1 MDSAVLPFAGLLPET
16 SETAVL
22 LHAST
27 CATDTLLR
35 NSAALRTTL
44 SVCLHAQLPMLLVW
58 GDASHCIYNDAC
70 IALLGERHPA
80 AFGQPLATLTLA
92 TPTSARASNGAHVEA
107 TPAFHLAAWSCSPVL
122 DAGERVGT
130 LYVAGTP
137 AANIRAAGSDPEPLA
152 VSTALDQSPAFMAV
166 LRGPD
171 YIIES
176 VNQRFHELV
185 GERLL
190 IGRPLVEAM
199 PEIVDQG
206 YLGLLDEV
214 RRSGQPFIGESMT
227 AYLQRTPGSAL
238 DETFVDFL
246 YHPMRDSEGCIDAIL
261 VHGFDVTQQRRGES
275 RDSFLLMLEDAL
287 QHVSDPRQIIDT
299 SVRLLGEHLQAN
311 RCAFGL
317 AGADG
322 KTMHVISDHVQDM
335 PSLQGDFPLEVAQG
349 LRDALLE
356 NRPWFT
362 TDATAPGAPD
372 YVAEQYRRSG
382 LRASLAIPLHKHG
395 RLVAA
400 IGVHQRAPRRWLS
413 TEIELVRLVAARC
426 WESMQRAKT
435 QQQLAASEARLRRLA
450 DTLPQIIFIAAA
462 DGHPHYFNQRWYEY
476 TGLNPADSDA
486 AAWQQA
492 HTADGLQLSA
502 QAWTQALRGERA
514 YEVECELRLHD
525 GQTRWHLARALP
537 VRGDD
542 GSISEWIGTYTDIHD
557 RRAFEQ
563 QLRESET
570 RFRALCETVPAM
582 IWMSDAQGDCVYWN
596 PRWYDFTGQAEDQAM
611 DQGWWDVMH
620 PDDATRVRDAFEQ
633 SLQQRGEFLAEYRVR
648 RHDGQYRWC
657 IDNASPHFASDGRF
671 LGHIGSLTDISERKH
686 IEDATASDRAILSLI
701 TTGAPLQVVLDAIA
715 LSVEARGEIPLY
727 CAVMVLD
734 EVRKTLSFGSAP
746 HFPIEYRGPFEASP
760 IGLSGPPCARSA
772 YLGRQVICEDI
783 QADPSFSDHHA
794 VSSALGIVACC
805 VTPILD
811 SNGQVLGTLN
821 IYYDRTHLPSLREQA
836 MARSASH
843 LAGIVIERTR
853 VDAKLKLS
861 LQAETSARGQAEHA
875 SRVKDEFLATLSHE
889 LRTPLNAILGWSR
902 LMQSDIFEPA
912 NLGKGMVIIERS
924 ARAQTQI
931 IDDLLDMSAI
941 LSGKIRLQPE
951 HFDIA
956 GLARSTVELMQPA
969 AFAREISLELDAPT
983 QGELWFFGDAGR
995 LQQVLTN
1002 LLSNALKF
1010 TAPGG
1015 TVRVALDIEDERLRL
1030 CVQDSVMGIAADF
1043 LPHVFDRFRQADAGT
1058 TRRVGGLGLGLSIS
1072 RQLVDL
1078 HGGSL
1083 GASSEGE
1090 GKGSMFTIVLP
1101 FQHGVSDLRPAS
1113 TETKQVGPLP
1123 ADCHGRLEGVRLL
1136 LVDDDQD
1143 SREAVMQFL
1152 MHAGA
1157 QVHAAGSVDAAE
1169 QCLAQGQF
1177 DILVSDIAM
1186 PGRDGYDLIRTVR
1199 SGCADLPQH
1208 IPAIALTAYVRE
1220 EDRDRAVIAGFDA
1233 HMGKPVEPPGLV
1245 DLIERLIM
1253 PKRALLD
1260 EV

>member
-1 MDSAVLPFAGLLPET
+1 MENAASPFAGLLPEP
-16 SETAVL
+16 SETATLVVASACANDRL
-22 LHAST
+22 LCS
-27 CATDTLLR
+27 
-35 NSAALRTTL
+35 SQALRTAL
-44 SVCLHAQLPMLLVW
+44 SVCLHAQHPMLLVW
-58 GDASHCIYNDAC
+58 SEHARCIYNDAC
-70 IALLGERHPA
+70 IASFGQRHPA
-80 AFGQPLATLTLA
+80 AFGQPLAELNA
-92 TPTSARASNGAHVEA
+92 IPGAGDLPGGA
-107 TPAFHLAAWSCSPVL
+107 GAALNLSTWSCSPIL
-122 DAGERVGT
+122 DAGKQVGA
-130 LYVAGTP
+130 LYVATAP
-137 AANIRAAGSDPEPLA
+137 ARTARERRSDA
-152 VSTALDQSPAFMAV
+152 VSLAAPPVLDQAPAFMAV

-171 YIIES
+171 YVIES
-176 VNQRFHELV
+176 VNQRFHDLV
-185 GERLL
+185 GERPLL
-190 IGRPLVEAM
+190 GRPLLEAM
-199 PEIVDQG
+199 PEIADQG

-227 AYLQRTPGSAL
+227 AYLQRTPGSTL

-246 YHPMRDSEGCIDAIL
+246 YQPMRDSDGRVDAIL
-261 VHGFDVTQQRRGES
+261 VHGFDVTAQRRIES

-287 QHVSDPRQIIDT
+287 QHVSDPRHVIDT

-317 AGADG
+317 AAEDG
-322 KTMHVISDHVQDM
+322 STMHVISDHVQDM
-335 PSLQGDFPLEVAQG
+335 PSLQGDFPMEVAQG
-349 LRDALLE
+349 LRDALLA

-362 TDATAPGAPD
+362 TDAMAPGAPD
-372 YVAEQYRRSG
+372 YVAEQYRHSG

-426 WESMQRAKT
+426 WESMQRAKA

-450 DTLPQIIFIAAA
+450 DTLPQIIFIAGP
-462 DGHPHYFNQRWYEY
+462 DGQPHYFNQRWYEY
-476 TGLNPADSDA
+476 TRLDPSDNES
-486 AAWQQA
+486 AAWHRA
-492 HTADGLQLSA
+492 HTTDGLQLSV
-502 QAWTQALRGERA
+502 QAWQDALFDARP
-514 YEVECELRLHD
+514 YEIECELLRHD
-525 GQTRWHLARALP
+525 GQVRWHLVRALP

-542 GSISEWIGTYTDIHD
+542 GGISEWIGTYTDIHD
-557 RRAFEQ
+557 RRTFEQ
-563 QLRESET
+563 QLRESEI

-596 PRWYDFTGQAEDQAM
+596 PRWYHFTGQAEDQAL

-620 PDDATRVRDAFEQ
+620 PDDAGRVRLAFEQ
-633 SLQQRGEFLAEYRVR
+633 ALERHGEFLAEYRVR

-657 IDNASPHFASDGRF
+657 IDTASPHFASDGRF

-701 TTGAPLQVVLDAIA
+701 TTGAPLPVVLDAIA
-715 LSVEARGEIPLY
+715 LSVEARGEIGLY
-727 CAVMVLD
+727 CSVMVLD
-734 EVRKTLSFGSAP
+734 EVRHTLSFGSAP
-746 HFPIEYRGPFEASP
+746 HFPLAYHGNFEPVP
-760 IGLSGPPCARSA
+760 IGPDGPPCSRAA
-772 YLGRQVICEDI
+772 HLGRQVICADL
-783 QADPSFSDHHA
+783 QADPSFGPHHA
-794 VSSALGIVACC
+794 VSAMLGIVACC
-805 VTPILD
+805 VTPILSSD
-811 SNGQVLGTLN
+811 GQVLGTLN
-821 IYYDRTHLPSLREQA
+821 IYYDRPYLPSLREQA

-861 LQAETSARGQAEHA
+861 LQAETTARGQAEHA

-902 LMQSDIFEPA
+902 LMQSQSFAPE
-912 NLGKGMVIIERS
+912 NLTKGLVIIERS

-941 LSGKIRLQPE
+941 LSGKIRLQSE

-956 GLARSTVELMQPA
+956 GLAHSTVELMQPA
-969 AFAREISLELDAPT
+969 ALARDIALELDAPA
-983 QGELWFFGDAGR
+983 GSELWFFGDAGR

-1015 TVRVALDIEDERLRL
+1015 TVRVGLDAEDGRLRL
-1030 CVQDSVMGIAADF
+1030 CVQDSGIGIAPEF

-1083 GASSEGE
+1083 GASSAGE
-1090 GKGSMFTIVLP
+1090 GKGAMFTIVLP
-1101 FQHGVSDLRPAS
+1101 FQHGVSGLRPPS
-1113 TETKQVGPLP
+1113 VESSQHGPLP
-1123 ADCHGRLEGVRLL
+1123 ADCHGRLDGVRVL

-1143 SREAVMQFL
+1143 SREAVLQFL
-1152 MHAGA
+1152 LFAGA
-1157 QVHAAGSVDAAE
+1157 QVQAAGSVDAAE
-1169 QCLAQGQF
+1169 QYLAAAAF
-1177 DILVSDIAM
+1177 DVLVSDIAM
-1186 PGRDGYDLIRTVR
+1186 PLRDGYDLIRTVR
-1199 SGCADLPQH
+1199 AGRADLPRH

-1220 EDRDRAVIAGFDA
+1220 EDRDRAVAAGFDA

-1245 DLIERLIM
+1245 DLIEGLVV
-1253 PKRALLD
+1253 PTRA
-1260 EV
+1260 VPGTA

>member
-1 MDSAVLPFAGLLPET
+1 M
-16 SETAVL
+16 
-22 LHAST
+22 
-27 CATDTLLR
+27 
-35 NSAALRTTL
+35 
-44 SVCLHAQLPMLLVW
+44 
-58 GDASHCIYNDAC
+58 
-70 IALLGERHPA
+70 
-80 AFGQPLATLTLA
+80 
-92 TPTSARASNGAHVEA
+92 
-107 TPAFHLAAWSCSPVL
+107 
-122 DAGERVGT
+122 
-130 LYVAGTP
+130 
-137 AANIRAAGSDPEPLA
+137 
-152 VSTALDQSPAFMAV
+152 
-166 LRGPD
+166 
-171 YIIES
+171 
-176 VNQRFHELV
+176 
-185 GERLL
+185 
-190 IGRPLVEAM
+190 
-199 PEIVDQG
+199 
-206 YLGLLDEV
+206 
-214 RRSGQPFIGESMT
+214 
-227 AYLQRTPGSAL
+227 
-238 DETFVDFL
+238 
-246 YHPMRDSEGCIDAIL
+246 
-261 VHGFDVTQQRRGES
+261 
-275 RDSFLLMLEDAL
+275 
-287 QHVSDPRQIIDT
+287 
-299 SVRLLGEHLQAN
+299 
-311 RCAFGL
+311 
-317 AGADG
+317 
-322 KTMHVISDHVQDM
+322 
-335 PSLQGDFPLEVAQG
+335 
-349 LRDALLE
+349 
-356 NRPWFT
+356 
-362 TDATAPGAPD
+362 
-372 YVAEQYRRSG
+372 
-382 LRASLAIPLHKHG
+382 
-395 RLVAA
+395 
-400 IGVHQRAPRRWLS
+400 
-413 TEIELVRLVAARC
+413 
-426 WESMQRAKT
+426 
-435 QQQLAASEARLRRLA
+435 
-450 DTLPQIIFIAAA
+450 
-462 DGHPHYFNQRWYEY
+462 
-476 TGLNPADSDA
+476 
-486 AAWQQA
+486 
-492 HTADGLQLSA
+492 
-502 QAWTQALRGERA
+502 
-514 YEVECELRLHD
+514 
-525 GQTRWHLARALP
+525 
-537 VRGDD
+537 RGDD

-853 VDAKLKLS
+853 GC
-861 LQAETSARGQAEHA
+861 QARCRCKQKPARGQAEHA

-1010 TAPGG
+1010 TAPAARCGWHWTSKTSDCG
-1015 TVRVALDIEDERLRL
+1015 YACRTAAWALRPTSCRTCSTVFGRPMQAPRV
-1030 CVQDSVMGIAADF
+1030 VSVGWAWACRSRASWWICMAAVWAR
-1043 LPHVFDRFRQADAGT
+1043 PAKAKARDRCSPSCCHSSTASAIYVRPRQKPSRSARCRPIVMDDWRACACYWSTT
-1058 TRRVGGLGLGLSIS
+1058 TRI
-1072 RQLVDL
+1072 
-1078 HGGSL
+1078 
-1083 GASSEGE
+1083 
-1090 GKGSMFTIVLP
+1090 
-1101 FQHGVSDLRPAS
+1101 
-1113 TETKQVGPLP
+1113 
-1123 ADCHGRLEGVRLL
+1123 
-1136 LVDDDQD
+1136 
-1143 SREAVMQFL
+1143 
-1152 MHAGA
+1152 HA
-1157 QVHAAGSVDAAE
+1157 
-1169 QCLAQGQF
+1169 
-1177 DILVSDIAM
+1177 
-1186 PGRDGYDLIRTVR
+1186 RR
-1199 SGCADLPQH
+1199 
-1208 IPAIALTAYVRE
+1208 
-1220 EDRDRAVIAGFDA
+1220 
-1233 HMGKPVEPPGLV
+1233 
-1245 DLIERLIM
+1245 
-1253 PKRALLD
+1253 
-1260 EV
+1260 